1 MSSDL
6 PTEDPPADGA
16 MSADELLP
24 PIEPPNARFILQLFV
39 IPAIIVTGVVL
50 LWLLVTTLASSGAQ
64 DPEKII
70 SSLRSSN
77 QARWQKAMTLANT
90 LNNPRFQQLKQNV
103 DLAKG
108 IAQLL
113 DEEIDAQ
120 LTDDNSIQLRYFLC
134 RVLGEFQ
141 VDEGLGV
148 LLKAA
153 REDVER
159 DVRRQAINALAVL
172 AGTFNSIVTK
182 TTEED
187 EDGLESEPEDG
198 PVGITL
204 EHPELISTLKGIAS
218 EKDDLLR
225 SQAAFALGVFA
236 QQPEPDPMFVQELEV
251 LVNDLYGDTRYN
263 AALALARSGS
273 TKAVEALIEMLDRE
287 ALALCIEL
295 EEKPALQTFKRNT
308 LLRNALDS
316 IERVL
321 VMNPE
326 YDGTAM
332 IAAVRKFVAESPDW
346 DLAGD
351 IPKKLIERANK
362 LLEAHA
368 QSPGE

>member
-6 PTEDPPADGA
+6 PSEDPPAEGA

-39 IPAIIVTGVVL
+39 IPAIIVLAVVL
-50 LWLLVTTLASSGAQ
+50 LWLLFTTLASSGAQ

-70 SSLRSSN
+70 NSLRSSD
-77 QARWQKAMTLANT
+77 QGRWQRAMTLANT
-90 LNNPRFQQLKQNV
+90 LNNPRFQKLKQNA

-113 DEEIDAQ
+113 DEEIDAE

-141 VDEGLGV
+141 VNEGLGV

-159 DVRRQAINALAVL
+159 DVRREAINALAVL
-172 AGTFNSIVTK
+172 AGTFNTIVTK
-182 TTEED
+182 TTEEN
-187 EDGLESEPEDG
+187 EVSEEGQEAEPVDG
-198 PVGITL
+198 PVGVML
-204 EHPELISTLKGIAS
+204 EHPELISTLKSLVS

-263 AALALARSGS
+263 AALALARIGN

-316 IERVL
+316 IERIL
-321 VMNPE
+321 VMNPD
-326 YDGTAM
+326 YDGKEM
-332 IAAVRKFVAESPDW
+332 IAAVQKFVAESPDW

-351 IPKKLIERANK
+351 IPKKLIERAT
-362 LLEAHA
+362 
-368 QSPGE
+368 SC